1 MHTLLITRDVAF
13 LFIYLC
19 IKTKTKGSLNI
30 KLLPAVLYMNP
41 DHQTAHNDARAAE
54 IND

>member
-19 IKTKTKGSLNI
+19 IKTKTKGS
-30 KLLPAVLYMNP
+30 KSVKGVKPSVV
-41 DHQTAHNDARAAE
+41 
-54 IND
+54 